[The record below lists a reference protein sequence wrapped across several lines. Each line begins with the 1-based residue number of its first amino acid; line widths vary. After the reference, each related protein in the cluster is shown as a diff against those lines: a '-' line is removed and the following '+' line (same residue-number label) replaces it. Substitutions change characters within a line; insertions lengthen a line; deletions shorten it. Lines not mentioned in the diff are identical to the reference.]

1 MNQPFGS
8 YSEYTN
14 ENEKKE
20 GGYIRG
26 VNVKS
31 SYKTLAS

>member
-20 GGYIRG
+20 GYIRE

>member
-14 ENEKKE
+14 ENEKK
-20 GGYIRG
+20 GGTTAKELMLNQVI
-26 VNVKS
+26 KH
-31 SYKTLAS
+31 